1 MSITHHPDEST
12 LMSFAAG
19 SLPEALRAVVA
30 AHLAVCETC
39 RHEVALLDDIG
50 AALLSDTPKVGLSD
64 RLSSP
69 VFEVTAAARAGAT
82 DDVSH
87 PIPDVGGEHGDVPW
101 PLVPLVGANIDEIPW
116 KRLGLGL
123 WHYPIPLSDGT
134 KGDLRFLKVAPN
146 RAMPDHGHG
155 GAELTIVLKGAY
167 CDHTG
172 LYGRG
177 DVADLDDSVEH
188 QPISDA
194 HEGCICLIASERP
207 ARFKGFIGRL
217 VQPFAGL

>member
-1 MSITHHPDEST
+1 MPIKHHPDETT

-39 RHEVALLDDIG
+39 RQEVALLDDIG
-50 AALLSDTPKVGLSD
+50 GALLSDTPRSGLSD
-64 RLSSP
+64 RVRP
-69 VFEVTAAARAGAT
+69 VFEVTKTACAGT
-82 DDVSH
+82 DEDCSH
-87 PIPDVGGEHGDVPW
+87 HIPAEGGTHGDVPW
-101 PLVPLVGANIDEIPW
+101 PLVPLVGTNVDEIPW

-123 WHYPIPLSDGT
+123 WHYPIQLSDGT

-167 CDHTG
+167 SDHTG

-177 DVADLDDSVEH
+177 DVADLDESVEH

-194 HEGCICLIASERP
+194 HEGCVCLIASERP
-207 ARFKGFIGRL
+207 ARFRGFIGRL